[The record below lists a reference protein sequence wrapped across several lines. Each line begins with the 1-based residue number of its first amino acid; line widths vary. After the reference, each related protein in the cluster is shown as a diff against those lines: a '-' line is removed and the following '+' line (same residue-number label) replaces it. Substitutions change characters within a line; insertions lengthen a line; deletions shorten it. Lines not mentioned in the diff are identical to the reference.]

1 MGECISAVLKATQFV
16 VICCGSP
23 RKLRQCPQETPAD
36 VAMVVTTHGENAFE
50 ELCSVPIWLRN
61 HRPLPPAYIRI
72 RLNFLAWVTKLSD
85 LETVAINQL
94 SRDVV
99 YKGL

>member
-36 VAMVVTTHGENAFE
+36 VAVVVTIHGEDAFE

-61 HRPLPPAYIRI
+61 HPPPAYIRI

-99 YKGL
+99 NKGL

>member
-1 MGECISAVLKATQFV
+1 MLKATQFV

-36 VAMVVTTHGENAFE
+36 VAVVVTIHGEDAFE

-61 HRPLPPAYIRI
+61 PPPPAYIRI

-99 YKGL
+99 NKGL